1 MLRQMNATEKVTITD
16 KPNKVSLGVVSPAA
30 ANDPYRTIEPP
41 YIFEKLSGGYIWS
54 GIIIRP

>member
-1 MLRQMNATEKVTITD
+1 MNATEKVTITD